1 MGMEVFI
8 LAAMALMLSYLSV
21 LIFVGG
27 RPLRSAAAAAEVD
40 RIRGPW
46 PRLALLMPL
55 TGAAA
60 GLEGRLQALLR
71 QDYPDYEVVFATRDA
86 QDPATSVILSLMP
99 HYPRARHVVAG
110 PARSCGQKNHNLLAA
125 VKLVGQT
132 PDILVFCDSNQEA
145 PPGWLRE
152 LTAPLTEG
160 KAGVSSGFHHII
172 AANFGVAA
180 LGRAVTVLTMYLA
193 KGFRCLNQPWGGSTA
208 IRRSLFEELAVAPL
222 WAENVVDDVSLAA
235 RLARAGIRVEPPPV
249 ARLYT
254 PLKGETLRDWSRW
267 LTRQWLYWKFC
278 RPLTWLGHGLVVH
291 LLWVLVV
298 LAVMTLLLAL
308 LGLVSGTM
316 QTAAAVLFLAG
327 LVWLGLAMRALHP
340 SPGPRRQWLAAFFA
354 AMAMASWCHLKS
366 LFIKEMLWR
375 GISYQVGWRGR
386 VIRVSSDREPA
397 GAND

>member
-1 MGMEVFI
+1 MTWI
-8 LAAMALMLSYLSV
+8 IPAAMALMLSYLSV

-46 PRLALLMPL
+46 PRLALLVPV

-86 QDPATSVILSLMP
+86 QDPATAVILSLMP

-110 PARSCGQKNHNLLAA
+110 AARSCGQKNHNLLAA
-125 VKLVGQT
+125 VKLVGRT
-132 PDILVFCDSNQEA
+132 PEILVFCDSNQEA
-145 PPGWLRE
+145 SPEWLRE
-152 LTAPLTEG
+152 LTAPLAAG
-160 KAGVSSGFHHII
+160 KAGVSSGYHHVI

-180 LGRAVTVLTMYLA
+180 LGRAVTVLTLYLA
-193 KGFRCLNQPWGGSTA
+193 KGFRRLNQPWGGATA
-208 IRRSLFEELAVAPL
+208 IRRSLFVELGVAPH

-235 RLARAGIRVEPPPV
+235 RLAQAGIRVEAPRG

-254 PLKGETLRDWSRW
+254 RLEGQTLRDWNRW
-267 LTRQWLYWKFC
+267 LTRQWLYLKFC
-278 RPLTWLGHGLVVH
+278 LPLTWLGGGLVVH
-291 LLWVLVV
+291 LLLALVA
-298 LAVMTLLLAL
+298 LAVTTPLLAL

-316 QTAAAVLFLAG
+316 PTAGAVLFLAG
-327 LVWLGLAMRALHP
+327 LVWLGVALRALHP
-340 SPGPRRQWLAAFFA
+340 SPGPWRQWLAAFLA
-354 AMAMASWCHLKS
+354 AMAMASWCHLKT
-366 LFIKEMLWR
+366 LFIQEILWR
-375 GISYQVGWRGR
+375 GIAYRVGWGGR
-386 VIRVSSDREPA
+386 VIRVSSDREQA